1 MTKQR
6 IMLFLAAFLQV
17 MFVTMNVHFISRG
30 LVLPMLVTS
39 FVVSLVWTLNV
50 KLISIGSMT
59 DRTYYAAGAMCGT
72 GLGYFISHNIIT
84 SL

>member
-1 MTKQR
+1 MKHR
-6 IMLFLAAFLQV
+6 IILFLAAFLQV

-30 LVLPMLVTS
+30 LVFPMMVTS

-59 DRTYYAAGAMCGT
+59 DRTFYAAGAMSGT
-72 GLGYFISHNIIT
+72 GLGYFISHNIIN